1 MTTLPQGLRISLSM
15 YLVSDSSG
23 INTGIGA
30 CNAKQFNEEDL
41 ACLINATIKTANELV
56 SLTDFRA
63 MTDAEIEDYLITEEE
78 ES

>member
-23 INTGIGA
+23 INTVINA
-30 CNAKQFNEEDL
+30 LNAKQFNEEGL
-41 ACLINATIKTANELV
+41 AGLIDASIKTANELV